1 MNNLEVRYYVE
12 YRIENKDGTRSHTHS
27 KQVTKDQYDFYKC
40 KVGLKIDHLD
50 YIKQVED
57 VYVLNDIDV
66 NKELCEMIDKMDE
79 IERRVDNETFE
90 AFKREVLD
98 YFDVLDDYLSY

>member
-12 YRIENKDGTRSHTHS
+12 YSIKDKESLRCS
-27 KQVTKDQYDFYKC
+27 KHRDEVTKDQYDFYKC

-66 NKELCEMIDKMDE
+66 NKELCEIIDKMDE

-90 AFKREVLD
+90 AFKREILD